1 MKYIDGTPMS
11 QDDQKSLM
19 WLEAWLNICHEREK
33 ERARDEALSLH
44 S

>member
-11 QDDQKSLM
+11 QDDQKALM

-33 ERARDEALSLH
+33 EREGER
-44 S
+44 